1 VGQNKNSHKCSAEG
15 WVQRRRRRA
24 DTKSNGKNTTPVY
37 MGLFFLFLVLHADG
51 RIAIGSGQ
59 PMEEVLNDTA
69 YAIHCKAIENTFTEE
84 LSPSDSA
91 HLIPQREE
99 AGPDLSK
106 YSVGSSPH

>member
-1 VGQNKNSHKCSAEG
+1 VGQNQNSHNALLRAGFNVGDVVEIRRVMEKIQLQYI
-15 WVQRRRRRA
+15 WV
-24 DTKSNGKNTTPVY
+24 Y
-37 MGLFFLFLVLHADG
+37 FFYFWCVHADG

-69 YAIHCKAIENTFTEE
+69 YAIHCKAIVNTFTEE